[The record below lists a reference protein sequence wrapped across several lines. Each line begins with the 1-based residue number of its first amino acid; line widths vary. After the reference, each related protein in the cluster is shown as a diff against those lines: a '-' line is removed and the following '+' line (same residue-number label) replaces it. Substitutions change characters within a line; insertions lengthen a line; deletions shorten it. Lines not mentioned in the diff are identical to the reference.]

1 MSNKIL
7 IADDSKLVLSLVK
20 SILESNSAD
29 YIVYTAHD
37 GKEAIEAAHKEKP
50 DLILMDWQMPEL
62 SGIEAL
68 TQLKHDVA
76 TSEIPVIMLTA
87 SESTSEAFEAG
98 AIDFVQKPFNKNEL
112 LARVKSVIES
122 VNAKKELKQKLI
134 ENEIQRDKLK
144 LQKDMLVKQKKALYN
159 QQGLAAK
166 VYQLLFNTEENIEHI
181 SNENFVLSEPLADI
195 PSNMIWAS
203 ASDDSLNF
211 CIAFTAESETP
222 SVLISAAILHSLSK
236 LSNENKLSAEIDPS
250 FVAKYLNDGLHNL
263 DKKNTDILFCTFN
276 TKKKVLQY
284 AGANIPLYVM
294 KNGKFV
300 ALNIERLPDGISN
313 EALIN
318 HKVQLA
324 SNDILYILHD
334 GFNEDSHTLPEND
347 FISEELIKVF
357 GKIYLKEMPKQRELL
372 SKTFEIWKKDLRQVG
387 DIFIFGLKV

>member
-20 SILESNSAD
+20 SILEGNASS
-29 YIVYTAHD
+29 YTVLIAHD
-37 GKEAIEAAHKEKP
+37 GKEAIKVALSEKP

-68 TQLKHDVA
+68 IQLKLEPSTLD
-76 TSEIPVIMLTA
+76 IPVIMLTA

-98 AIDFVQKPFNKNEL
+98 AIDFISKPFNKNEL
-112 LARVKSVIES
+112 LARVKSILES

-144 LQKDMLVKQKKALYN
+144 LQKDILVKQKKALYN
-159 QQGLAAK
+159 QQGLASK
-166 VYQLLFNTEENIEHI
+166 VYQLLFSAEDKIDHI
-181 SNENFVLSEPLADI
+181 DNPNFILSIPLADI
-195 PSNMIWAS
+195 PSNMLWAK
-203 ASDDSLNF
+203 ADGDILNF

-222 SVLISAAILHSLSK
+222 SVLISAALLHSL
-236 LSNENKLSAEIDPS
+236 NKMHEGNIFNDDISPS
-250 FVAKYLNDGLHNL
+250 YVVKHLNDGLHNL
-263 DKKNTDILFCTFN
+263 DKKNTNILFCSYHN
-276 TKKKVLQY
+276 KKKVLQY

-294 KNGKFV
+294 KKGKFV
-300 ALNIERLPDGISN
+300 ALNIEIFPQGISS
-313 EALIN
+313 ELLIN

-324 SNDILYILHD
+324 DEDILYVLHD
-334 GFNEDSHTLPEND
+334 GFNEENISLTEND

-357 GKIYLKEMPKQRELL
+357 GKIFNKEMPKQCELL

-387 DIFIFGLKV
+387 DIFVFGLKA